1 MEFVSVLSN
10 MQIAEVAALADEIWR
25 EHYGKILPEGQIAYM
40 LCRFQSADAIRA
52 QIAEESYSY
61 YLLREGEET
70 LGYLG
75 FCRKNGGKDEPKG
88 VFLSKLY
95 VKKSCRGRGAAR
107 SAVHFL
113 NRLCLEEGYTYL
125 WLTVNRDNA
134 GSIACYKKLGFSNWY
149 EQRADIG
156 GGWVMDDFVMKKTI

>member
-1 MEFVSVLSN
+1 MEFVSVLSRA
-10 MQIAEVAALADEIWR
+10 QIAEVAALADEIWR
-25 EHYGKILPEGQIAYM
+25 EHYGEILPAGQIEYM
-40 LCRFQSADAIRA
+40 LDCFQSEDAIRA
-52 QIAEESYSY
+52 QIAGEGYSY

-95 VKKSCRGRGAAR
+95 VRKSCRGRGTAR
-107 SAVHFL
+107 AAVHFL
-113 NRLCLEEGYTYL
+113 KRLCLEEGYTYL

-134 GSIACYKKLGFSNWY
+134 GSIACYEKLGFLLWY

-156 GGWVMDDFVMKKTI
+156 GGWFMDDFVMKKSV